1 MKTTAKTTV
10 LCDTNVLSELS
21 RLRPD
26 PAVLAW
32 IETVERI
39 AISVVTVEEIAYGL
53 GWKPNPRIR
62 SWWNAFLSSD
72 CEILDLNAEI
82 ARRAG
87 DLRGT
92 LAQEG
97 RTRTQADM
105 LIASTAILHDLPL
118 ATRNVKDFTGCGARI
133 IDPWKGPMPFE
144 REPEPSRKP
153 RTLRSK
159 R

>member
-1 MKTTAKTTV
+1 MATTV

-32 IETVERI
+32 IETVERM
-39 AISVVTVEEIAYGL
+39 AVSVVTVEEIAYGL

-62 SWWNAFLSSD
+62 AWWNAFLTSD
-72 CEILDLNAEI
+72 CEVLDLDAAI

-92 LAQEG
+92 LAHEG

-105 LIASTAILHDLPL
+105 LIAATAILHDLPL
-118 ATRNVKDFTGCGARI
+118 ATRNVKDFAGCGVRI
-133 IDPWKGPMPFE
+133 VDPWQGPAAVAP
-144 REPEPSRKP
+144 RAATAPKP
-153 RTLRSK
+153 KARRLR
-159 R
+159 